1 MGKVELMQEKIAE
14 QRKIPNE
21 LKQKLDIMTLRNLLI
36 SIVIMIYMIAVN
48 LLFINESEEVFSR
61 SIKTSAITLAVLDII
76 LFEISYKKESITL
89 TVHAIE
95 LLCFSLFILSIP
107 YVYFYMNPVI
117 RSILMLSSI
126 FLAIYYVAKS
136 MVIHIVES
144 NRYRNNLS
152 DVLEILQDDSENESY
167 LDEYDLS
174 KEEIVSEVEEMK
186 EKIKIE
192 KDILKASKNSSN
204 KKGEKDD

>member
-36 SIVIMIYMIAVN
+36 SIVIMIYMIVVN

-126 FLAIYYVAKS
+126 FLAIYYVAKA